1 MAVETGPKIKKIVE
15 TESKLIHLT
24 HIYMPVYFLGP
35 GMILPCQ
42 SHDRVPRSEENIK

>member
-35 GMILPCQ
+35 GMIFTM
-42 SHDRVPRSEENIK
+42 SIT